1 MTYLRSPNGDCFH
14 CGALYAAH
22 DSCTDACPEQHPR
35 ATPERDGHLAGA
47 SAPALSRYDTCL
59 EVAIECMRE
68 AFIEAPSADLR
79 RGAYYEF
86 CRLERLRRL
95 NSRVIK
101 RKEAA

>member
-35 ATPERDGHLAGA
+35 AVLPQRDGHLAGA

-59 EVAIECMRE
+59 EGAIECMRE
-68 AFIEAPSADLR
+68 AFIEAETPDLR
-79 RGAYYEF
+79 RGAYHEF
-86 CRLERLRRL
+86 CRLERMRRPGI
-95 NSRVIK
+95 VK
-101 RKEAA
+101 RKDAA